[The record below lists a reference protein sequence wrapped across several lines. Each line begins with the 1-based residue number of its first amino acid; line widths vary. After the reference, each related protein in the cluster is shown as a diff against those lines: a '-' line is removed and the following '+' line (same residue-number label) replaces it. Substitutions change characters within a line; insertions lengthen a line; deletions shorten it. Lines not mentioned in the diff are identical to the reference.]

1 MLVCG
6 WVFDLQITH
15 QYLTSCVNETTKT
28 MIQEQKKSITEERIN
43 LLYERNNSLDDWTEL
58 TGNCVAAILYKVSIA
73 CFPSLPRSI
82 EKLFT

>member
-1 MLVCG
+1 MVV
-6 WVFDLQITH
+6 VFDSQINY
-15 QYLTSCVNETTKT
+15 QFGFFCVNAMTKT
-28 MIQEQKKSITEERIN
+28 MILQQRKSISKGQIN
-43 LLYERNNSLDDWTEL
+43 ILYERNNSLDDWIEL